1 MATFLGWVF
10 YKLQHPVALVT
21 PYWHDIIQ
29 YNMGAPQILV
39 PDNVGIHNASD
50 YATRLEKEKTYRD
63 LSTIIV
69 CPAAGLIAPRIVQS
83 WQGLIRPMN
92 QKVIGPIF
100 MENMEVGE
108 AYNQVI
114 KMILEN
120 PELAKFKFMLT
131 IETDNAPPADGLMKL
146 YESIDNYDAVGGLYW
161 TKGDAGQP
169 MCYGDPNVMPM
180 NFIPQVPAPDTV
192 TPCNGL
198 GMGFTLFRIEMLK
211 DKRFEYGEWFKTRQN
226 LNDQGGVELFTQ
238 DLWFFQH
245 AREFGYKMACDARV
259 RVGHYDVANQMM
271 W

>member
-1 MATFLGWVF
+1 MSR
-10 YKLQHPVALVT
+10 
-21 PYWHDIIQ
+21 
-29 YNMGAPQILV
+29 PQILV
-39 PDNVGIHNASD
+39 PDDTGIHNASD

-69 CPAAGLIAPRIVQS
+69 CPTRGLISARIVQN
-83 WQGLIRPMN
+83 WQSLIRPMN

-100 MENMEVGE
+100 MEGMEVGE

-120 PELAKFKFMLT
+120 PDLSQFKFMLT
-131 IETDNAPPADGLMKL
+131 LEEDNAPPADGLIQL
-146 YESIDNYDAVGGLYW
+146 YESIDEYDAVGGLYW
-161 TKGDAGQP
+161 TKGEAGQP
-169 MCYGDPNVMPM
+169 MCYGDPRVMPL
-180 NFIPQVPAPDTV
+180 NFIPQIPQPDKV

-211 DKRFEYGEWFKTRQN
+211 DKRFTYGEWFKTKQE
-226 LNDQGGVELFTQ
+226 LVTGGGAQVITQ

-245 AREFGYKMACDARV
+245 ARELGYKFACDSRV
-259 RVGHYDVANQMM
+259 KVGHYDATNQIM